1 MGLDIYHFY
10 ATHRQDPQKFCRVGP
25 FASQMMPLE
34 RYFQDYE
41 NEHLDWEKMFAS
53 HGLDHTKY
61 RVMARTTDGRH
72 TCYVFVDADSAGI
85 NGPVRAI
92 FSNERPAFF
101 RFLQRSRFR
110 VPLPKSATKDALRV
124 FGPFATVMKRE
135 KVVFYESVGYQ
146 RNSVSDTFYR
156 AFPPDDLTCSR
167 ERVKVIH
174 DTTLPEARDDFRNQ
188 FLDNWDPDR
197 SFVLIS
203 Y

>member
-10 ATHRQDPQKFCRVGP
+10 ATQRQDPQKFCRVQP
-25 FASQMMPLE
+25 FLNQFMPLE

-53 HGLDHTKY
+53 HGLDHARY
-61 RVMARTTDGRH
+61 RLMAQTTDGRY
-72 TCYVFVDADSAGI
+72 TCYVFVDADSAGV

-110 VPLPKSATKDALRV
+110 LPLPKSATKDALRA
-124 FGPFATVMKRE
+124 FGPFATIMKRE
-135 KVVFYESVGYQ
+135 QVVFYEPAGYQ
-146 RNSVSDTFYR
+146 RNSVSDAFYR

-167 ERVKVIH
+167 ERVQVIH
-174 DTTLPEARDDFRNQ
+174 DATVPEARDNFRKQ
-188 FLDNWDPDR
+188 FLDNWNRER
-197 SFVLIS
+197 SFVVVS